1 MVSKCVFHVRVGDK
15 VTPRSLREE
24 TRSIGVLLIDK
35 DKEFEE
41 FFEKNTSSAKSDVN
55 SEDFIEEEIAL
66 ETSAT
71 VKDILESKFVGA
83 KEEDILEDTV
93 GEKVVLKKL
102 ENNSALEESVEADED
117 KY

>member
-1 MVSKCVFHVRVGDK
+1 
-15 VTPRSLREE
+15 
-24 TRSIGVLLIDK
+24 
-35 DKEFEE
+35 
-41 FFEKNTSSAKSDVN
+41 
-55 SEDFIEEEIAL
+55 IAL